1 MLLSKVSSLL
11 GLLALAEAVITPDS
25 PTPRAIDE
33 TSYDAII
40 VGGGPSGLSAL
51 SGLARVRRN
60 VLLIDSGEYRNNATR
75 HMHDVIGM
83 DGVTPAYYRWLA
95 RTLLAN
101 YDTVTMTNGTVT
113 KIEAQD
119 SNETA
124 FTVQATLPSGE
135 EKTLSARKIV
145 LATGLKDD
153 IPDTP
158 GLQEDWGKGIY
169 WCPWCDGHE
178 HEFQSLGLLASL
190 DDVPGLVREV
200 STLNFD
206 VMAFVNGTDTPE
218 TRSAADA
225 SFPSWEDY
233 LQLAQVTVYN
243 QSITSIT
250 RLKDGADSAADPS
263 LPSVPEYDLFRVDLA
278 DGTSVRRAA
287 FFVSFPDEQR
297 SSVGADLGVTLYGG
311 RLFAD
316 QSKGF
321 LTNVPGVYAVGDANS
336 NNITN
341 VPSAIFTGKRA
352 AVYLHVQLARED
364 VAAELAAYNS
374 SELAARDVW
383 ELEPRAVWERMNGQP
398 GDLLHAGAFEQ

>member
-1 MLLSKVSSLL
+1 
-11 GLLALAEAVITPDS
+11 
-25 PTPRAIDE
+25 
-33 TSYDAII
+33 
-40 VGGGPSGLSAL
+40 
-51 SGLARVRRN
+51 
-60 VLLIDSGEYRNNATR
+60 
-75 HMHDVIGM
+75 
-83 DGVTPAYYRWLA
+83 
-95 RTLLAN
+95 
-101 YDTVTMTNGTVT
+101 MTNGTVT
-113 KIEAQD
+113 KIVSQD

-158 GLQEDWGKGIY
+158 GLQEEWGKGVY

-178 HEFQSLGLLASL
+178 HEFQSLGLLGPL

-206 VMAFVNGTDTPE
+206 VVAFVNGTDTPE

-225 SFPSWEDY
+225 SFPGWEDY
-233 LQLAQVTVYN
+233 LDLAEVTVYN
-243 QSITSIT
+243 QTISSIT
-250 RLKDGADSAADPS
+250 RLRDGADPDADPS
-263 LPSVPEYDLFRVDLA
+263 LPSVAEYDLFRVDLE

-321 LTNVPGVYAVGDANS
+321 LTNIPGVYAIGDANS

-352 AVYLHVQLARED
+352 AVYLHGRF
-364 VAAELAAYNS
+364 S
-374 SELAARDVW
+374 IHM
-383 ELEPRAVWERMNGQP
+383 ERGCT
-398 GDLLHAGAFEQ
+398 D